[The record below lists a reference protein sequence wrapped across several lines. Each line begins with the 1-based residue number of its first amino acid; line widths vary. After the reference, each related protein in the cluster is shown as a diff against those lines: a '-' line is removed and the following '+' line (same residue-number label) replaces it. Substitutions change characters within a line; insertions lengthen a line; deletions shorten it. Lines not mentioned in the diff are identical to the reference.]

1 MKRKLRYLAALV
13 LLGLIAATLL
23 FWMQTR
29 KRGTARQQGNKPK
42 IVVERRTPLQV
53 QGELPT
59 PTLEASPTPT
69 LGIDAAAEEELRR
82 DEQELQRSID
92 QIKNN
97 VAQQIADL
105 AASMPPLQGLSLP
118 NSPQV
123 VRELDFSR
131 YPPHVVEAVMAR
143 YGLRVERRYVSRFSP
158 NTFISRARV
167 AGEKYFYS
175 STGGS
180 PGIYEVFEL
189 TPRALE
195 KMSTLEEEELRR
207 RGFDPARCITKRVV
221 FGLVET
227 PTGQYDLGVVHL
239 EAIALPSPGISGAQD
254 SVGIRLENNGQVSS
268 TGADGK
274 LMTHRISSSV
284 SKNSSLILLLAIR
297 L

>member
-13 LLGLIAATLL
+13 LLGLIVATLL

-29 KRGTARQQGNKPK
+29 KPGRAQQQGNKPK

-53 QGELPT
+53 HGELPT
-59 PTLEASPTPT
+59 PTPEASPTPT
-69 LGIDAAAEEELRR
+69 SGIDPAAEEELRR
-82 DEQELQRSID
+82 DEQELQWSID

-105 AASMPPLQGLSLP
+105 AASMPPPQGLSLP

-123 VRELDFSR
+123 IRELDFSH

-143 YGLRVERRYVSRFSP
+143 YGMRVERRYVSRFSP

-175 STGGS
+175 SAGGS

-227 PTGQYDLGVVHL
+227 PTGQYDLGVLDL
-239 EAIALPSPGISGAQD
+239 EAIALP
-254 SVGIRLENNGQVSS
+254 
-268 TGADGK
+268 
-274 LMTHRISSSV
+274 
-284 SKNSSLILLLAIR
+284 
-297 L
+297 

>member
-29 KRGTARQQGNKPK
+29 KPGRAQQQGNKPK
-42 IVVERRTPLQV
+42 IVVERRTPLEV

-59 PTLEASPTPT
+59 PTPEASPTPT
-69 LGIDAAAEEELRR
+69 PGIDAAAEEELRR

-105 AASMPPLQGLSLP
+105 AASMPPPQGLSLP

-143 YGLRVERRYVSRFSP
+143 YGMRVERRYVSRFSP

-175 STGGS
+175 SAGGS

-227 PTGQYDLGVVHL
+227 PTGQYDLGVVDL
-239 EAIALPSPGISGAQD
+239 EAIALP
-254 SVGIRLENNGQVSS
+254 
-268 TGADGK
+268 
-274 LMTHRISSSV
+274 
-284 SKNSSLILLLAIR
+284 
-297 L
+297 